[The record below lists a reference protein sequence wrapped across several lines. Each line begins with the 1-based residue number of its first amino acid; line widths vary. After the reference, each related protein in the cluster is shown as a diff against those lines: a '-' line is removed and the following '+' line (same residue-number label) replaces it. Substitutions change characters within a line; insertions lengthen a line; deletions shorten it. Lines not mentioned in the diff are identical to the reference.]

1 MKKDNLLSIGAL
13 SKQTGVHIKS
23 LRYYDSLGI
32 LRPAYVDP
40 SSGYRYYSLQ
50 QIPVVD
56 AIQLCVDLGIPLKDF
71 TDYYV
76 ESSSQI
82 HYAKLVEHGTTLA
95 REKIQTIQERLA
107 KLEKMRAEIE
117 HSELIQRSDT
127 MVRCSLPGMEL
138 LLAPYPEND
147 AEMKVL
153 ALFHRLVQTAETS
166 GLTINYF
173 SGRLLH
179 CKGSRRE
186 LLFYIGV
193 DIPTEVKELPENILR
208 IPAGEHLCCKQAVPA
223 IENAANIFPEQ
234 FALDYEKYVI
244 ESELSPGDYDC
255 AAPPFELCCLLPGT
269 QPDRDLNHRFAMTT
283 LS

>member
-1 MKKDNLLSIGAL
+1 MKKENLLSIGAL

-32 LRPAYVDP
+32 LRPVYVD
-40 SSGYRYYSLQ
+40 SNSGYRYYSLQ

-56 AIQLCVDLGIPLKDF
+56 AIQLCVDLDIPLKDF
-71 TDYYV
+71 TDYYM
-76 ESSSQI
+76 ESNSQI
-82 HYAKLVEHGTTLA
+82 HYSKLIERGTILAK
-95 REKIQTIQERLA
+95 EKIQTIQERLA
-107 KLEKMRAEIE
+107 KLEKMRSEIE
-117 HSELIQRSDT
+117 RGELIQRSDG
-127 MVRCSLPGMEL
+127 MVRCRFPAMNL

-153 ALFHRLVQTAETS
+153 ALFHMLVRTAESS

-179 CKGSRRE
+179 CQGSQRE

-193 DIPTEVKELPENILR
+193 DIPDGVRNLPENLLQL
-208 IPAGEHLCCKQAVPA
+208 PAGEYLCCKQEAPA
-223 IENAANIFPEQ
+223 IEHAADIFLEQ

-255 AAPPFELCCLLPGT
+255 AAPLFELCCSLPN
-269 QPDRDLNHRFAMTT
+269 DLA
-283 LS
+283 S

>member
-32 LRPAYVDP
+32 LHPAYIDP
-40 SSGYRYYSLQ
+40 DSGYRYYSLQ

-56 AIQLCVDLGIPLKDF
+56 AIQLCVDLDIPLKQF
-71 TDYYV
+71 TDYYMD
-76 ESSSQI
+76 SSRI
-82 HYAKLVEHGTTLA
+82 RYGRLIERGTVLA
-95 REKIQTIQERLA
+95 EEKIQVIQERLA

-117 HSELIQRSDT
+117 RGELIQRSDG
-127 MVRCSLPGMEL
+127 MVRCSFPAMDLF
-138 LLAPYPEND
+138 LAPYPEND
-147 AEMKVL
+147 TEMKVL
-153 ALFHRLVQTAETS
+153 TLFHRLVRTAEGS

-179 CKGSRRE
+179 CRGNQRE

-193 DIPTEVKELPENILR
+193 DIPEGLQGLPENLLR
-208 IPAGEHLCCKQAVPA
+208 LPAGEYLCCKQAAPA
-223 IENAANIFPEQ
+223 LENAENIFPEQ

-244 ESELSPGDYDC
+244 ESELSLGDYDC
-255 AAPPFELCCLLPGT
+255 AAPPFELCCSLPDGPA
-269 QPDRDLNHRFAMTT
+269 Q
-283 LS
+283 